1 LLILSRYTRYFEL
14 WKVWCGLH
22 HSSVWTWW
30 IGLLLANSHGCL
42 FKFYDWYQTLTPMCN
57 EITVIDVIWTNWFE
71 EWERCWES
79 LVWVQSLELWNIVE
93 KQSMTV
99 PAHEGLIAALAQSS
113 ATGMV
118 ASASHDK
125 CVKLWK

>member
-1 LLILSRYTRYFEL
+1 MSLGQIDLKSEEDAER
-14 WKVWCGLH
+14 VWFG
-22 HSSVWTWW
+22 
-30 IGLLLANSHGCL
+30 
-42 FKFYDWYQTLTPMCN
+42 
-57 EITVIDVIWTNWFE
+57 
-71 EWERCWES
+71 
-79 LVWVQSLELWNIVE
+79 VQSLELWNIVE

>member
-1 LLILSRYTRYFEL
+1 MLSE
-14 WKVWCGLH
+14 
-22 HSSVWTWW
+22 S
-30 IGLLLANSHGCL
+30 IG
-42 FKFYDWYQTLTPMCN
+42 
-57 EITVIDVIWTNWFE
+57 
-71 EWERCWES
+71 
-79 LVWVQSLELWNIVE
+79 VQSLELWNMVE

-99 PAHEGLIAALAQSS
+99 PAHDGLIAALAQSA